1 MFKDFLAFLVVAGL
15 SWSQVTTLVFLAFME
30 YLHTSGMSASNVANY
45 LTAIRSMMIIHAL
58 DTTPLR
64 DQRVPLFI
72 KALKINRPLQ
82 PHLPVC
88 MDQEALLRIISVAET
103 LPLSFVYVPLYLLAF
118 FSFLRISNI
127 LPHSAAQFDS
137 SRHLCKGDLISSA
150 NSVVIIIKW
159 SKTLQ
164 DRKKVATVTIP
175 ALGASPLC
183 PLNALKKL
191 LHIHPLT
198 DDHPLFIFYKQG
210 RPVTLTDSMA
220 RKHLKH
226 ISCLLGLP
234 KHYTFHDFRRG
245 GGYLGFQAWCPLARH
260 TSPRHMVQSM
270 CLEVYTIAPF
280 GHFICGFHFFH
291 SPTYVIL
298 LPLHMGCLGAPFYHV
313 VLFTTGVTSPCLCL
327 SP

>member
-137 SRHLCKGDLISSA
+137 SRHLCKGDLIFSA

-245 GGYLGFQAWCPLARH
+245 GATWAFRHGVPLQDIQAQGTWSSQCVWRYIQLPPSA
-260 TSPRHMVQSM
+260 TSSVASTFSTH
-270 CLEVYTIAPF
+270 
-280 GHFICGFHFFH
+280 
-291 SPTYVIL
+291 
-298 LPLHMGCLGAPFYHV
+298 LHM
-313 VLFTTGVTSPCLCL
+313 
-327 SP
+327 